1 MLGEHGGQLEDLSEQ
16 YGIDV
21 DQIVDFSVNINPL
34 GFPGTL
40 AEVLRREL
48 ASISRYPDPEC
59 RRFRRR
65 LADHLGL
72 PEDHI
77 LVGNGCNELIHL
89 IFQCYPATVALIV
102 QPTFSEYRRGVRLAG
117 GNAADH
123 ILKWQDNFQLD
134 MEQLI
139 REASRYEFLFLCNPN
154 NPTGQVLSRE
164 RLLELVSSVPQTIVV
179 VDEAFIDFVDDV
191 SACSIAAD
199 VSSHDN
205 LIVLRSMTKFFA
217 IPGLRLGYMTAHP
230 TLMKRLKDGKEP
242 WSVNTL
248 AQVAGEHLMDQMMDQ
263 TDYIKRTH
271 QVIHEER
278 SFLLSSLS
286 RMKWLHVYPTAVNF
300 LLVRTM
306 PDTLTAGEVGGRLME
321 QGIAIRD
328 CSNFVGL
335 NKNFFRIGL
344 KRRSEN
350 QKLIAALR
358 RIGDDL

>member
-1 MLGEHGGQLEDLSEQ
+1 MVNEHGGQLEDLSEQ
-16 YGIDV
+16 YGIEV
-21 DQIVDFSVNINPL
+21 DQIVDFSVNVNPL

-40 AEVLRREL
+40 MGVLRSEL

-59 RRFRRR
+59 RRFRRK
-65 LADHLGL
+65 LADHLDL
-72 PEDHI
+72 PEDHV

-89 IFQCYPATVALIV
+89 IFQCYPALVALIV

-123 ILKWQDNFQLD
+123 ILKWEDNFQLVL
-134 MEQLI
+134 ERLI
-139 REASRYEFLFLCNPN
+139 REASRYELLFLCNPN
-154 NPTGQVLSRE
+154 NPTGQVLGRE
-164 RLLELVSSVPQTIVV
+164 QLLELVSAVPQTIVV
-179 VDEAFIDFVDDV
+179 VDEAFVDFVDEV
-191 SACSIAAD
+191 SACSIATD

-230 TLMKRLKDGKEP
+230 ALMKELKGGKEP

-248 AQVAGEHLMDQMMDQ
+248 AQVAGEHLIEQ
-263 TDYIKRTH
+263 TDYVAETRQAIN
-271 QVIHEER
+271 EER
-278 SFLLSSLS
+278 LFLLAELS
-286 RMKWLHVYPTAVNF
+286 QIKWLHVYPTAVNF
-300 LLVRTM
+300 LLVRTI
-306 PDTLTAGEVGGRLME
+306 PDALTAEEVNGKLME
-321 QGIAIRD
+321 RGIAIRD

-350 QKLIAALR
+350 QRLIAALR
-358 RIGDDL
+358 KIGDKL